1 VKEPQNA
8 FEEGKPVLNIISST
22 DPFFSKSNTW
32 LGNANAAGHCAA
44 AFKGNALASVLLIPN
59 APHTLITLNA
69 VKQATAGFL
78 AQTLKN

>member
-1 VKEPQNA
+1 
-8 FEEGKPVLNIISST
+8 L
-22 DPFFSKSNTW
+22 
-32 LGNANAAGHCAA
+32 
-44 AFKGNALASVLLIPN
+44 KGNPLASVLLIPN